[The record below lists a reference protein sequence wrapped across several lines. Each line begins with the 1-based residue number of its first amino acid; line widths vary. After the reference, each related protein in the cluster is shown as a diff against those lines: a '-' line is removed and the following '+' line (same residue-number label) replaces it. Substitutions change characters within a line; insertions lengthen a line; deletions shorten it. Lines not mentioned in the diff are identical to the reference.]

1 MTECLCRMALDMNK
15 KTTEQIES
23 LSDYFVTE
31 MIQIIQKAIEKKVD
45 ELDAEFDKA
54 DQTTERREEIRTV
67 VRDMVND
74 GDISVSLDW
83 S

>member
-1 MTECLCRMALDMNK
+1 MALNMNK
-15 KTTEQIES
+15 ETTEKIES

>member
-1 MTECLCRMALDMNK
+1 MALDMNK

-45 ELDAEFDKA
+45 ELDAEFDNA
-54 DQTTERREEIRTV
+54 DRTADRRNEIRNV
-67 VRDMVND
+67 VTDMIND
-74 GDISVSLDW
+74 GDITVSIEA
-83 S
+83 

>member
-1 MTECLCRMALDMNK
+1 MALDMNK

-45 ELDAEFDKA
+45 EIGSQPDED
-54 DQTTERREEIRTV
+54 DRREEIRDT

-74 GDISVSLDW
+74 GDISISIDA
-83 S
+83 

>member
-1 MTECLCRMALDMNK
+1 MSPCLCRMALNMNK

-45 ELDAEFDKA
+45 ELGSQPDEAERK
-54 DQTTERREEIRTV
+54 EEIKTT

>member
-45 ELDAEFDKA
+45 ELDSQPDEAERK
-54 DQTTERREEIRTV
+54 EEIKTT

>member
-1 MTECLCRMALDMNK
+1 MAECLCRMALDMNK

-45 ELDAEFDKA
+45 ELDAEFDNA
-54 DQTTERREEIRTV
+54 DRTADRRNEIRNV
-67 VRDMVND
+67 VTDMIND
-74 GDISVSLDW
+74 GDISVSIDA
-83 S
+83 

>member
-1 MTECLCRMALDMNK
+1 MSDCLCRMALNMNK

-31 MIQIIQKAIEKKVD
+31 MIQIIQKAIDKKVD
-45 ELDAEFDKA
+45 ELGSQPDED
-54 DQTTERREEIRTV
+54 DRREEIRDT

-74 GDISVSLDW
+74 GDISISIDA
-83 S
+83 

>member
-1 MTECLCRMALDMNK
+1 MALNMNK

-45 ELDAEFDKA
+45 ELDSQFDNA
-54 DQTTERREEIRTV
+54 DRTADRKEEVRTV
-67 VRDMVND
+67 GRDMVND
-74 GDISVSLDW
+74 GDITVSIEA
-83 S
+83 

>member
-1 MTECLCRMALDMNK
+1 MALNMNK

-31 MIQIIQKAIEKKVD
+31 MIQIIQKAIDKKVD
-45 ELDAEFDKA
+45 ELGSQPDED
-54 DQTTERREEIRTV
+54 DRREEIRDT

-74 GDISVSLDW
+74 GDISISIDA
-83 S
+83 

>member
-1 MTECLCRMALDMNK
+1 MSTCLCRMALNMK
-15 KTTEQIES
+15 KETTVKIES

-45 ELDAEFDKA
+45 ELGSQPDED
-54 DQTTERREEIRTV
+54 DRREEIRDT

-74 GDISVSLDW
+74 GDITVSIDA
-83 S
+83 

>member
-1 MTECLCRMALDMNK
+1 MALNMNK

-23 LSDYFVTE
+23 LSDCFVTE

-54 DQTTERREEIRTV
+54 DRTADRRDEIRNV
-67 VRDMVND
+67 VSDMVND
-74 GDISVSLDW
+74 GDITVSIDA
-83 S
+83 

>member
-1 MTECLCRMALDMNK
+1 MALNMNK
-15 KTTEQIES
+15 TTKEKIES

-31 MIQIIQKAIEKKVD
+31 MIEIIQKAIDKKVD
-45 ELDAEFDKA
+45 ELDLQPDEAERKREI
-54 DQTTERREEIRTV
+54 QTTV
-67 VRDMVND
+67 KDMVND

>member
-1 MTECLCRMALDMNK
+1 MSTCLCRMALNMNK
-15 KTTEQIES
+15 ETTEKIES

-45 ELDAEFDKA
+45 EMDAQPDEA
-54 DQTTERREEIRTV
+54 ERKEEIKTT

-74 GDISVSLDW
+74 GDVTVSLDW

>member
-1 MTECLCRMALDMNK
+1 MALNMK
-15 KTTEQIES
+15 KETTEKVKD

-45 ELDAEFDKA
+45 ELGCGITAQPDED
-54 DQTTERREEIRTV
+54 DRREEIRTV

-74 GDISVSLDW
+74 GEISVSIDA
-83 S
+83 

>member
-1 MTECLCRMALDMNK
+1 MAECLCRMALDMNK

-45 ELDAEFDKA
+45 ELDAEFDNA
-54 DQTTERREEIRTV
+54 DRTADRRNEIRNV
-67 VRDMVND
+67 VTDMIND
-74 GDISVSLDW
+74 GDISVSIEA
-83 S
+83 